1 MSTLQE
7 RLDRIKAG
15 FQAQVPP
22 EVVTTFEEAVQGLR
36 DSGIMAR
43 LPAVGSQ
50 LPAFSLPDTEGNIV
64 SSDELLAN
72 GPAVITF
79 YRGVW

>member
-22 EVVTTFEEAVQGLR
+22 EVVATFEEAVQGLR
-36 DSGIMAR
+36 DSGIMAG

>member
-15 FQAQVPP
+15 FRAQVSP
-22 EVVTTFEEAVQGLR
+22 EVVATFDEAVQGLR
-36 DSGIMAR
+36 DSGIMAG
-43 LPAVGSQ
+43 LPAAGSQ

>member
-15 FQAQVPP
+15 FRAQVPL
-22 EVVTTFEEAVQGLR
+22 EDVATIEEAVQGLR
-36 DSGIMAR
+36 DSGIMAGV
-43 LPAVGSQ
+43 PAAGSQ